1 MDRRKTMRINA
12 QSTMFLASH
21 WTVAGAGCVRDRA
34 TRVTKRIPIRAGG
47 LPAVGG

>member
-1 MDRRKTMRINA
+1 MTA
-12 QSTMFLASH
+12 CTQVSMFLASH
-21 WTVAGAGCVRDRA
+21 WTVAVAGCVRDRA